1 MMILELGGIDTTTH
15 PQNQVSG
22 FNYILSIKAQKKHSE
37 DRLTSILFCKMIMA
51 TFTVHV
57 TIENK
62 PGISDPEGETIL
74 NDLVLKGTH
83 KTVSKIKTAKMLKF
97 SIKEKDKK
105 TAESKIQE
113 ICDEL
118 RIYNPMVSKVTIDVF
133 D

>member
-1 MMILELGGIDTTTH
+1 
-15 PQNQVSG
+15 
-22 FNYILSIKAQKKHSE
+22 
-37 DRLTSILFCKMIMA
+37 MIMA
-51 TFTVHV
+51 TFSVHV

-97 SIKEKDKK
+97 SIMEKDKK

-118 RIYNPMVSKVTIDVF
+118 RIYNPMVSKITINVF